1 MGIKTRYFLVGF
13 AFGMM
18 FPIMAIPAEIFLGN
32 LPLGGDVVFQAHMNN
47 KLLFMIDT
55 APVFLGLFALLG
67 GMNHEKSLIL
77 LEKNSQLL
85 ESSHEDKEKV
95 REYSHR
101 QEAVLTAVSGHSQ
114 MLLENSGGM
123 RCRTDEVRALDH
135 DIQSKNEAI
144 INAIKDLAGLSM
156 EHDRMLNETNDVI
169 GKMME
174 RYRVNM
180 ELMEKSKATFEKM
193 SSRLKSTVET
203 GDWLF
208 DTTRQ
213 VSDELQRIS
222 QISYQT
228 NLLALNASIEAA
240 RAGEQG
246 RGFAV
251 VAEEVRTL
259 SNQTD
264 ETMSRIAQV
273 QASLV
278 DSVAHLRNDMEELA
292 GVANST
298 FEAVAQDTSSMV
310 ALAEALD
317 AMVKKVD
324 GLIGVSDRQS
334 LNHKRIQEGADQV
347 YRDGQSLSEKLDAL
361 LGAIEVQESAV
372 KELAGTIGA
381 K

>member
-1 MGIKTRYFLVGF
+1 MGIKTRYFLIGF

-18 FPIMAIPAEIFLGN
+18 FPIMAIPAEIFLSD
-32 LPLGGDVVFQAHMNN
+32 LPLDGDVIFQAHMNN

-55 APVFLGLFALLG
+55 APIFLGLFALIG

-77 LEKNSQLL
+77 LEKNTQLL
-85 ESSHEDKEKV
+85 TANQLDKEKV
-95 REYSHR
+95 KEYSER
-101 QEAVLTAVSGHSQ
+101 QDAVLKAVSGHSK
-114 MLLENSGGM
+114 MLLENANGM
-123 RCRTDEVRALDH
+123 RRGTDEVRALDH

-144 INAIKDLAGLSM
+144 IDTIEALAGLSK
-156 EHDRMLNETNDVI
+156 EHDRLLIETNDVI
-169 GKMME
+169 GTMME

-213 VSDELQRIS
+213 VSDELARIS

-259 SNQTD
+259 STQTD
-264 ETMSRIAQV
+264 ETMARIAQV

-278 DSVAHLRNDMEELA
+278 DSVVHLRNDMEELA
-292 GVANST
+292 NVAKST
-298 FEAVAQDTSSMV
+298 FEAVAQDTSSME

-317 AMVKKVD
+317 VMVSKVD
-324 GLIGVSDRQS
+324 GLIGVSDRQA
-334 LNHKRIQEGADQV
+334 LNHKMIQVGADQV
-347 YRDGQSLSEKLDAL
+347 YKDGQSLSEKLDAL